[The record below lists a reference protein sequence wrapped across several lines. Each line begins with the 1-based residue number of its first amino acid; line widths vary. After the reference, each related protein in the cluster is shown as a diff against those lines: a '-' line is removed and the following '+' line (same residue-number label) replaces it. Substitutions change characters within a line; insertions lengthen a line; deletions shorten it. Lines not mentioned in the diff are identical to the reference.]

1 MISTNQTIFRLQIV
15 DKQSYYEIVTK
26 TQVRGQTEIDG
37 LMISFE
43 KDNKKQSGRVEP
55 CDKHR

>member
-26 TQVRGQTEIDG
+26 TQVRGQTKIES
-37 LMISFE
+37 LVIS
-43 KDNKKQSGRVEP
+43 NKKQSGHIEP